1 MNKRLSNQEIESA
14 VGEVAYGPRIQRDIT
29 AGNAM
34 RLQMEERYHF
44 LALHNVCNEL
54 PLLDARREASGIL
67 CASIQEHHRKLGCGN
82 QICDQTIGIQRS
94 HIFVVVVVA
103 KASEA
108 GAVEDLLVLFA
119 AWTCQHAGS
128 AVHLLP
134 QKLCGQTQCL
144 NARTCLYA
152 QHLSVEVMDADD
164 FRACTIFVATYTI
177 LLKCRRLFAQ
187 HQLTGSP
194 REPGIA
200 QWLLGHI
207 RNRRTGADNIQH
219 GFAHSL
225 EQIGLRAAIAIDFS
239 GKVDLLRTLI
249 QIEVYL
255 QVIRVAWLGPLDT
268 GKGHE
273 LVRCAKRATRVG
285 FATSKLKHSR

>member
-1 MNKRLSNQEIESA
+1 
-14 VGEVAYGPRIQRDIT
+14 
-29 AGNAM
+29 
-34 RLQMEERYHF
+34 
-44 LALHNVCNEL
+44 
-54 PLLDARREASGIL
+54 
-67 CASIQEHHRKLGCGN
+67 
-82 QICDQTIGIQRS
+82 
-94 HIFVVVVVA
+94 
-103 KASEA
+103 
-108 GAVEDLLVLFA
+108 
-119 AWTCQHAGS
+119 
-128 AVHLLP
+128 
-134 QKLCGQTQCL
+134 
-144 NARTCLYA
+144 
-152 QHLSVEVMDADD
+152 MDADD

-285 FATSKLKHSR
+285 FATPKLKHSR